1 MHIRMPVRVA
11 LALCLVLST
20 GACVDD
26 SGPMSPTLDDM
37 LAAGHAGGANA
48 TVKLM
53 SRNLY
58 LGGNIDHVLFN
69 PATGAETV
77 WAEINYTN
85 YPERAGHLAAE
96 IIARRPQLVG
106 LQEVT
111 RFVLLNPSNYDPI
124 AVVDWLDILMMYL
137 APHGYVVV
145 TRATNFQTYIPMGG
159 FIVQYTDGDAIIA
172 LASEVQVHDA
182 GWQHFAEANQVDLG
196 AYIEDLGYNYRSYQ
210 WADVT
215 VSRQRFLFVNTH
227 LEVQHWPDVQERQAA
242 ELIAFVNSMRMPTFM
257 VGDFNSAAN
266 PNAPAESKTGTY
278 RMLLNAGFDDLWLR
292 GKSRFTNNGL
302 TCCQA
307 SDLENTGSELDQRL
321 DILFAR
327 NTPNMKGFAG
337 GADLHVFG
345 DAAASRF
352 VTSDGYYLWPSDHAG
367 LYGELRLPPGLM
379 K

>member
-26 SGPMSPTLDDM
+26 SGPTSLTRDEMQ
-37 LAAGHAGGANA
+37 AAGQAGGVNA

-69 PATGAETV
+69 PTSGAETV
-77 WAEINYTN
+77 WGEINYTN
-85 YPERAGHLAAE
+85 YPERAGRLAAE

-111 RFVLLNPSNYDPI
+111 RFVLLDPYTYASI
-124 AVVDWLDILMMYL
+124 TVVDWLDILMMYL

-159 FIVQYTDGDAIIA
+159 YIVHYTDGDAIIA
-172 LASEVQVHDA
+172 LASQVQVHSA
-182 GWQHFAEANQVDLG
+182 GWQHFAEANQVNLDE
-196 AYIEDLGYNYRSYQ
+196 YIEDLGYNYRSYQ

-278 RMLLNAGFDDLWLR
+278 RMLLDAGFDDLWLR
-292 GKSRFTNNGL
+292 GNGRFTNNGL

-307 SDLENTGSELDQRL
+307 SDLKNTVSELDQRL

-337 GADLHVFG
+337 GADLYVFG
-345 DAAASRF
+345 DAPASRF
-352 VTSDGYYLWPSDHAG
+352 PTSYGYYLWPSDHAG
-367 LYGELRLPPGLM
+367 LYGELWLPPGLM